1 MTTTKKGK
9 VKAESMIACLADYQA
24 MKAKIQLYQ
33 ETLGLRQEELLASL
47 DRLSATAHSLM
58 ETAAESMAGEL
69 ETEEAPQGAEETNE
83 QEGSTADIGAEG
95 DDEEA

>member
-1 MTTTKKGK
+1 
-9 VKAESMIACLADYQA
+9 
-24 MKAKIQLYQ
+24 
-33 ETLGLRQEELLASL
+33 
-47 DRLSATAHSLM
+47 M
-58 ETAAESMAGEL
+58 ETATESMAGEL